1 MSADVDHLRRRHR
14 AGSLDHRRGIAM
26 LTKWLYDNKMALRVV
41 SSTGA
46 MTALALVVA
55 APGKWK

>member
-1 MSADVDHLRRRHR
+1 MLSKW
-14 AGSLDHRRGIAM
+14 AM
-26 LTKWLYDNKMALRVV
+26 NNKLAVRVA

-55 APGKWK
+55 APGKWA

>member
-1 MSADVDHLRRRHR
+1 
-14 AGSLDHRRGIAM
+14 M
-26 LTKWLYDNKMALRVV
+26 LTKWLYDNKMALRLV

>member
-1 MSADVDHLRRRHR
+1 MYDV
-14 AGSLDHRRGIAM
+14 GGTVPPGTRRGDPMLSKWAM
-26 LTKWLYDNKMALRVV
+26 NNKLAVRVA

-55 APGKWK
+55 APGKWA

>member
-1 MSADVDHLRRRHR
+1 
-14 AGSLDHRRGIAM
+14 M
-26 LTKWLYDNKMALRVV
+26 LTKWLYDNKLALRVA